1 MQDVCFVSQSFGTCL
16 AGAGQSS
23 GMGSVPVSDPL
34 GAVPAGQWW
43 QCHGWLAICGHQAA
57 CTVLCDLP
65 CCLHQKVVGARC
77 HPRHLGRVRLCHVW
91 LLRGKK
97 MRCVGA
103 EPCPKQQ
110 SKQARDAWSSTAVA
124 QEGTFGPGATVN
136 MAPWTCVCTGTVCT
150 QGGPVPCA
158 CTPRTSLSPPRDILC
173 MHHDPPGPMAPGNS
187 PQTLL
192 SPLNSTSTSSWEVL
206 GAAAAPSS
214 CPYPCLAPTPVGRA
228 AQVFAKQHTEFA
240 CFSFYGFIF
249 KR

>member
-1 MQDVCFVSQSFGTCL
+1 MSQSFGTCL

-43 QCHGWLAICGHQAA
+43 QWHGWLATWGHQAA
-57 CTVLCDLP
+57 CTVLHDLP
-65 CCLHQKVVGARC
+65 CCLDQKVVGARC

-103 EPCPKQQ
+103 ELCPKQQ

-136 MAPWTCVCTGTVCT
+136 MAPWTRVCTGTVCT
-150 QGGPVPCA
+150 PGGPVPCA
-158 CTPRTSLSPPRDILC
+158 CTPRTSLSPPRDT
-173 MHHDPPGPMAPGNS
+173 MHAPCTSWSHGPWGLTPNTSLPTQLHQHQQLGS
-187 PQTLL
+187 CSSTLL
-192 SPLNSTSTSSWEVL
+192 LPLPLPRPDAHGQSSPGLCKTT
-206 GAAAAPSS
+206 
-214 CPYPCLAPTPVGRA
+214 
-228 AQVFAKQHTEFA
+228 H
-240 CFSFYGFIF
+240 
-249 KR
+249 